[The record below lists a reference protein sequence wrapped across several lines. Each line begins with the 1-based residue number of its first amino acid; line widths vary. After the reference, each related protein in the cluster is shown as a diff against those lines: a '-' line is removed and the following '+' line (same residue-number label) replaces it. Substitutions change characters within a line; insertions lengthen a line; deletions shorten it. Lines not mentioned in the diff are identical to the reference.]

1 MKSFVRLLPS
11 SALPVF
17 VPSPLEIRYA
27 DNKIIFLRFAILN
40 WVKISSSNYDGRR
53 KERGGFQSF
62 PRRDHAMTSRP
73 TRSALD
79 HLPRGEGKER
89 MEGGEVFVAD

>member
-1 MKSFVRLLPS
+1 MYDNKEREVCLPGCLLATSCDDDACSLVESNEKKKKGTKGLMKSFVRLLPS

-40 WVKISSSNYDGRR
+40 
-53 KERGGFQSF
+53 
-62 PRRDHAMTSRP
+62 
-73 TRSALD
+73 
-79 HLPRGEGKER
+79 
-89 MEGGEVFVAD
+89 